1 VGQGACVASGGG
13 GGNHKR
19 AGRGSRVSSV
29 GAKARGG
36 YCVAEGED
44 EGGGGGIASPCG
56 RAGGRVGRGRR
67 AAVGGGKGCGRLRC
81 TLNRVVKMNNPTWF
95 YTCF

>member
-1 VGQGACVASGGG
+1 VSRAGEG

-19 AGRGSRVSSV
+19 AGRGSRASSV

-36 YCVAEGED
+36 YCVVEGED
-44 EGGGGGIASPCG
+44 EGGGHRGGGIASPCG
-56 RAGGRVGRGRR
+56 RAGGRVSRGRR

-81 TLNRVVKMNNPTWF
+81 TLNRVVKMNNSTWF
-95 YTCF
+95 YTRF

>member
-1 VGQGACVASGGG
+1 
-13 GGNHKR
+13 
-19 AGRGSRVSSV
+19 VSSV

-44 EGGGGGIASPCG
+44 EGGGAEALPRPVGELADAW
-56 RAGGRVGRGRR
+56 AG
-67 AAVGGGKGCGRLRC
+67 VGGGKGCGRLRC